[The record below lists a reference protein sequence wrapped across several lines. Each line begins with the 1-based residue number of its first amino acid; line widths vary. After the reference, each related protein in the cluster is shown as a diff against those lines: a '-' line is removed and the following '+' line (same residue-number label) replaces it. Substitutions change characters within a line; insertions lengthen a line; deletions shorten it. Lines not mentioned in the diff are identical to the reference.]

1 MPSGF
6 PWQLGVFLFL
16 HVGLLLF
23 TEMNTVCYL
32 QSKIYHIRKPPLFNV
47 SYHSK
52 IGALVLGFASWEGEV
67 NGRKCVVVCS
77 NIPLS
82 DANVWQAKQSQFAEC
97 RVVYLVNCC
106 FHWLCLLC
114 ELPVLC
120 QCGVLSVCPGAAWQ
134 LLLLLRCLGGWGAA
148 LQLRSHLQSC
158 E

>member
-1 MPSGF
+1 MRSAVLQHLVEQIPNAVLKSSTGIMEESPQRINAFRLPMAIRSF
-6 PWQLGVFLFL
+6 PFL

-82 DANVWQAKQSQFAEC
+82 DANV
-97 RVVYLVNCC
+97 
-106 FHWLCLLC
+106 
-114 ELPVLC
+114 
-120 QCGVLSVCPGAAWQ
+120 
-134 LLLLLRCLGGWGAA
+134 
-148 LQLRSHLQSC
+148 
-158 E
+158 